1 MRMSTRAAS
10 PYGEVETD
18 QPRGDANPNQT
29 SQTTPTTAIL
39 FPGQG
44 SQTPEMR
51 ELVARERPDLLQA
64 AIDEVGEDP
73 FPRADDGTNFAQP
86 AIFCASLAGWASIG
100 SPVAELLAGHS
111 LGELGALVAA
121 GAVDERDALALVTLR
136 GKLMYE
142 SGLQAGDGSMVA
154 VIGAGASD
162 HAQEIA
168 DASSLTVANDNSP
181 LQIVLSGAKANIPA
195 GIDAAK
201 ALGLRAM
208 ELDVTGAF
216 HSPMMAAAVPE
227 FERALA
233 GVEFRE
239 PVTTVLSAVTAQP
252 FADPRRELA
261 DALTQ
266 PVRWREVMLAMHA
279 FGARRFVDV
288 GPGRVL
294 TGLAK
299 RTLKDVELV
308 NA

>member
-10 PYGEVETD
+10 PDGAVETD
-18 QPRGDANPNQT
+18 QPRGDANPNQS
-29 SQTTPTTAIL
+29 SQTATTTAIL

-73 FPRADDGTNFAQP
+73 FPRADHGTNFAQP

-100 SPVAELLAGHS
+100 SPVAELMAGHS

-142 SGLQAGDGSMVA
+142 SGLEAGDGSMVA
-154 VIGAGASD
+154 VIGAGAAD

-168 DASSLTVANDNSP
+168 DASALTVANDNSP
-181 LQIVLSGAKANIPA
+181 MQIVLSGAKASIPA

-233 GVEFRE
+233 QVAFRE
-239 PVTTVLSAVTAQP
+239 PVTTVISAVTAKP

-266 PVRWREVMLAMHA
+266 PVRWREVILAMHER
-279 FGARRFVDV
+279 GARRFVDV

>member
-1 MRMSTRAAS
+1 MRMSTQAPSPRSAPQTVRA
-10 PYGEVETD
+10 T
-18 QPRGDANPNQT
+18 GDADQTENPPAAT
-29 SQTTPTTAIL
+29 GTAIL

-64 AIDEVGEDP
+64 AIDAVGEDP
-73 FPRADDGTNFAQP
+73 FARADDGTNFAQP

-100 SPVAELLAGHS
+100 SPSAQLLAGHS
-111 LGELGALVAA
+111 LGELGALVAG
-121 GAVDERDALALVTLR
+121 GAVDERDALHLVTLR

-142 SGLQAGDGSMVA
+142 SGLAAGDGSMVA
-154 VIGAGASD
+154 VIGAGAAD
-162 HAQEIA
+162 HADEIA
-168 DASSLTVANDNSP
+168 EASSLTVANDNSP
-181 LQIVLSGAKANIPA
+181 MQIVLSGAKASIPA
-195 GIDAAK
+195 AIDCAK
-201 ALGLRAM
+201 TLGLRGI

-233 GVEFRE
+233 DVEFRE
-239 PVTTVLSAVTAQP
+239 PLTTVISAVTAKP

-261 DALTQ
+261 DALTN
-266 PVRWREVMLAMHA
+266 PVRWREVMLTMQAL
-279 FGARRFVDV
+279 GARVFVDV

>member
-1 MRMSTRAAS
+1 MRMSTPAA
-10 PYGEVETD
+10 PPHGAPQTVDVTGEANHTD
-18 QPRGDANPNQT
+18 IFQT
-29 SQTTPTTAIL
+29 ATTTAIL

-51 ELVARERPDLLQA
+51 DLVARERPDLLQA
-64 AIDEVGEDP
+64 VIDEVGEDP
-73 FPRADDGTNFAQP
+73 FLRADDGTNFAQP
-86 AIFCASLAGWASIG
+86 AIFCASLAGWSSIG
-100 SPVAELLAGHS
+100 SPVAELMAGHS

-142 SGLQAGDGSMVA
+142 SGLQAGDGSMIA
-154 VIGAGASD
+154 VIGAGAAD

-181 LQIVLSGAKANIPA
+181 MQIVLSGAKASIPA

-216 HSPMMAAAVPE
+216 HSPLMAGAVPE

-233 GVEFRE
+233 DVAFRE
-239 PVTTVLSAVTAQP
+239 PITTVLSAVTAKP

-266 PVRWREVMLAMHA
+266 PVRWREVMLAMHEL
-279 FGARRFVDV
+279 GARRFVDV